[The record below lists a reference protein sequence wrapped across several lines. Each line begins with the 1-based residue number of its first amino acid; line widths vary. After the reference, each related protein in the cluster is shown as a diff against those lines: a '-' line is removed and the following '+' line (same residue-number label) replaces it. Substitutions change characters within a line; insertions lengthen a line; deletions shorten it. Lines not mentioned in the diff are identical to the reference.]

1 MRFHYYHLKAE
12 ADPAL
17 LNDHR
22 RVESMLL
29 AICYAHK
36 FQPFISPLCFY
47 VDPAPGRR
55 PGLSCL
61 LMMHESHIAYH
72 SFSDE
77 KVFYLTVVSCLGV
90 DPGAIY
96 EIAQGH
102 LGFEKAEVLSYA
114 L

>member
-1 MRFHYYHLKAE
+1 
-12 ADPAL
+12 
-17 LNDHR
+17 
-22 RVESMLL
+22 
-29 AICYAHK
+29 
-36 FQPFISPLCFY
+36 
-47 VDPAPGRR
+47 
-55 PGLSCL
+55 
-61 LMMHESHIAYH
+61 MHESHIAYH